1 MSFKKWLGSNTEKD
15 PIPSRTSQF
24 SQPSVSS
31 GASSSIS
38 KISEQGYSQTSDG
51 WILAQESSSELAPL
65 PLDPDLPYGDGCQK
79 VFGMENFGNT
89 CYCNSIV
96 QCLYY
101 TKDFRISV
109 LKYPPRDVSIPKER
123 RSVMPGNKPHP
134 AQVEQ
139 LSHQAQQQAEADKD
153 DSKSKMSL
161 GRRTS
166 SFFGRKK
173 NSADEDSEKEQV
185 ANHAANPPTIPIA
198 NNHQGSV
205 ITIPNIR
212 LKHSLVIVG
221 KTDDSNATVDAR
233 KKAALM
239 NEPLVN
245 LDHSLTPAEPKDS
258 LFMSLKDL
266 FESVTEHESK
276 TGVVSPSY
284 FVDTL
289 KRENELFRSAM
300 HQDAHEFLN
309 FLLNETIDT
318 LNRLLGVKKN
328 AVHRLFEGLLTNQTK
343 CLTCENI
350 TSRDETFLDLSLDL
364 GDSDTLESCLKQF
377 SASEMLTGSNKFYC
391 DSCHSLQEAEKKMG
405 IRKLPKVLALHL
417 KRFEYSEEQNRMV
430 KLFDKIKYPSSFKL
444 QSDIPPETPEERL
457 KFYELYAVV
466 VHIGGGPHHGHY
478 VALVKTEDQGWLLF
492 DDETVEK
499 IDESFVLR
507 FVGDSPDSATAY
519 ILFYQEITEKKF
531 DEAQQRITMTTATL
545 DGITSIPTTSEV
557 PSVQLASSSTQGF
570 NSAFNLNMKSIP
582 SKCDEAASVSPLDKI
597 TKVKSN
603 DASFNSSQN
612 DSTASSSNRRLA
624 SDGCKQSIPS
634 KGNIMDLKSSNS
646 AVPLSA
652 SPPHSSSS
660 PFAEKS
666 GVASF
671 WKREPRADKSLD
683 DKKKKNRISMSFGFG
698 KRNQ

>member
-1 MSFKKWLGSNTEKD
+1 
-15 PIPSRTSQF
+15 
-24 SQPSVSS
+24 
-31 GASSSIS
+31 
-38 KISEQGYSQTSDG
+38 
-51 WILAQESSSELAPL
+51 
-65 PLDPDLPYGDGCQK
+65 
-79 VFGMENFGNT
+79 
-89 CYCNSIV
+89 
-96 QCLYY
+96 
-101 TKDFRISV
+101 
-109 LKYPPRDVSIPKER
+109 
-123 RSVMPGNKPHP
+123 MPGNKLHP
-134 AQVEQ
+134 AQGEQ
-139 LSHQAQQQAEADKD
+139 LSLLAQQQAEADKD

-185 ANHAANPPTIPIA
+185 ANHAVNPPTIPIA
-198 NNHQGSV
+198 NSHQGSV

-212 LKHSLVIVG
+212 LKHSFVIVG

-245 LDHSLTPAEPKDS
+245 LDHSLIPAGPKDS

-266 FESVTEHESK
+266 FESITEHESK
-276 TGVVSPSY
+276 IGVVSPSY

-328 AVHRLFEGLLTNQTK
+328 AVHGLFEGLLTNQTK

-430 KLFDKIKYPSSFKL
+430 KLFHKIKYPSSFKL
-444 QSDIPPETPEERL
+444 QSDIPPETPEEGL

-499 IDESFVLR
+499 IEESFVMR

-531 DEAQQRITMTTATL
+531 DEAQQRITTTAATL
-545 DGITSIPTTSEV
+545 GGITSIPTISEV
-557 PSVQLASSSTQGF
+557 PSAQSESSSTLGF

-582 SKCDEAASVSPLDKI
+582 SKSDGAAPVSPLDKI
-597 TKVKSN
+597 TKVSSN

-612 DSTASSSNRRLA
+612 DSTASSSDKRLI

-634 KGNIMDLKSSNS
+634 KGNTMNPKSSNS

-652 SPPHSSSS
+652 SPPHSNSFSL
-660 PFAEKS
+660 AEKS

-671 WKREPRADKSLD
+671 WKREPKADKWLE
-683 DKKKKNRISMSFGFG
+683 DKKKKNRISMSFGFA